1 MFDKKF
7 VPEKPFS
14 DFKWKWACLQCTE
27 GLNDPVILL
36 GVLFRMRKL
45 ELLNKGIKYSSD
57 EFARELIELS
67 KDTEESV
74 GVDLA
79 RRTGERNLIRN
90 SGQYWRALNLIVP
103 GGRSGKIELTDF
115 GRRVA
120 DRDISQTEFAAITVQ
135 TFRLPNPQVQSS
147 EECELWL
154 KHGLIIYPLK
164 LILEIVCELL
174 KHGEGYLTT
183 EELVKIVIPLSGCH
197 AELQDYVNFIRW
209 YREGSIDI
217 SQWPNCTPG
226 ANDVRIA
233 REYFLFLSN
242 YGYMEMKSK
251 HDRMSEQYFVCDYLT
266 DEITQILNE
275 QVKQDSILDI
285 LSRMRLEKY
294 TDEVERKRVQS
305 SRVYRPNQAAFR
317 KSVLRACERCIITN
331 VTMPEVLEAAHIK
344 PFKYKGEDT
353 VANGFAMRT
362 DIHTLF
368 DTGHLRISP
377 EGVIELS
384 SRARMDYGCFY
395 IRQGL
400 LCQILQIRIFFVGDM
415 KIIMVFNIGGQYEYY
430 TVQ

>member
-1 MFDKKF
+1 MCLISTKEKRKKFDKKF

-384 SRARMDYGCFY
+384 SRARMDYGAS
-395 IRQGL
+395 IPP
-400 LCQILQIRIFFVGDM
+400 RIVVPDFTNKDFLRWR
-415 KIIMVFNIGGQYEYY
+415 YENYNGI
-430 TVQ
+430 

>member
-103 GGRSGKIELTDF
+103 GGCSGKIELTDF

-331 VTMPEVLEAAHIK
+331 VTMPEVLEAAYIK

-384 SRARMDYGCFY
+384 SRARMDYGAS
-395 IRQGL
+395 IPP
-400 LCQILQIRIFFVGDM
+400 RIVVPDFTNKDFLRWR
-415 KIIMVFNIGGQYEYY
+415 YENYNGI
-430 TVQ
+430 